1 MQQPLFKNWW
11 FFVVVAVINHSTL
24 AFSEDPVTVLVNG
37 PLSGTV
43 GEKVSFEVELVNRS
57 GQALQQLRV
66 VDYFDEG
73 FRHEV
78 SKSPIEQQGAIE
90 LAAGTSR
97 RLTLEFFLNQAGRHC
112 HRVEIINQEKK
123 FMGGATAC
131 VEVKTAT
138 TTATPPSTES
148 ASATNGDSTRL
159 ENSSAP
165 NSSVPPTANPL
176 PFATAPP
183 SVPSPAAATSSPAMD
198 SSPPT
203 TATQPEASTQPNGS
217 ALTSPP
223 PSSVDTTTL
232 TTPNGTA
239 SDIPSFELEL
249 TGPDNILSGNK
260 AEFSANIKN
269 TGNVATGESTLD
281 LSWDDSFSP
290 LEASDGYVLGP
301 SKVSWDL
308 PSIQPGDRLRRQ
320 LNLQGQAPL
329 NNYVDSP
336 PSRSCVR
343 AVLSGASGG
352 IMVAD
357 EFCAPI
363 HSTTPRPQSPQE
375 SGLRVSLADLC
386 DPVVSDGITT
396 LVCTI
401 SNVGTV
407 PANNLSLVVN
417 IPDQARLAGDPRPS
431 SVRID
436 GSSITFDSIENIAPG
451 EHATFEFS
459 YRMPTEGIAEATAV
473 VTSAELDGDAKASCS
488 TTFLMPS
495 P

>member
-1 MQQPLFKNWW
+1 MQQPFFKNWM
-11 FFVVVAVINHSTL
+11 FFLLAAVLNHGTL
-24 AFSEDPVTVLVNG
+24 AYSEDPVTVLING
-37 PLSGTV
+37 PLSGSI

-57 GQALQQLRV
+57 GQSLQQLRV
-66 VDYFDEG
+66 VDYFDGG

-112 HRVEIINQEKK
+112 HRVEIIDHEKK

-131 VEVKTAT
+131 VDVKPVA
-138 TTATPPSTES
+138 ANVTPPSSES
-148 ASATNGDSTRL
+148 ATPTNG
-159 ENSSAP
+159 ENTTSE
-165 NSSVPPTANPL
+165 NPTAPTSSL
-176 PFATAPP
+176 PPAADSRPFATVPP
-183 SVPSPAAATSSPAMD
+183 SGASPAATNSSSAVD
-198 SSPPT
+198 SPSPMT
-203 TATQPEASTQPNGS
+203 DTQPTGSSQPNVS
-217 ALTSPP
+217 AFTSPP
-223 PSSVDTTTL
+223 PSSMEA
-232 TTPNGTA
+232 TPLADPNA
-239 SDIPSFELEL
+239 STSNIPSLELEL
-249 TGPDNILSGNK
+249 TGPDNILSGSK
-260 AEFSANIKN
+260 AEYSANITN

-281 LSWDDSFSP
+281 LSWDDCFSP

-301 SKVSWDL
+301 SKVSWEL
-308 PSIQPGDRLRRQ
+308 PSIQPGDSLRRQ
-320 LNLQGQAPL
+320 LNLRGEAPI
-329 NNYVDSP
+329 NNYDDSP

-343 AVLSGASGG
+343 SVLSGVSGG

-357 EFCAPI
+357 EFCSPI

-375 SGLRVSLADLC
+375 SGLHVSLADLS
-386 DPVVSDGITT
+386 DPVLSDGITT

-401 SNVGTV
+401 SNLGTAS
-407 PANNLSLVVN
+407 ANNLSLVVTL
-417 IPDQARLAGDPRPS
+417 PDQARLAGDPRPS

-436 GSSITFDSIENIAPG
+436 GSSITFDSIENISPS
-451 EHATFEFS
+451 EHATFEIS

-488 TTFLMPS
+488 TTFLTLS